1 MMKKLVEYTLNWL
14 VTAVILP
21 TFYFM
26 YDVYRIRKENKELKK
41 SIEDLKNAKNKQ
53 EIDTAIDNIN

>member
-1 MMKKLVEYTLNWL
+1 MKKLVEYTLNWL

-41 SIEDLKNAKNKQ
+41 SIEDLKKAKNKQ